1 MMEAVSR
8 YPKKVMKRKY
18 CAKCQKHNMMKE
30 VKGHKNDC
38 PFTSCPCEHCRK
50 IEVKRYTSRMNVK
63 KRRAD
68 SLQEELAARRAQD
81 ANAEREACVEPLPPQ
96 PKQPSIN
103 KLKEVVSKKL
113 YYILQKAPTQEEA
126 RHRITQGKHCSKHSQ
141 ILLLALGSPF
151 P

>member
-68 SLQEELAARRAQD
+68 SLQEELAARRAQVSLL
-81 ANAEREACVEPLPPQ
+81 RLTGRTPVSCVKNFNRPSTGKMASVLSPLT
-96 PKQPSIN
+96 KISWI
-103 KLKEVVSKKL
+103 
-113 YYILQKAPTQEEA
+113 
-126 RHRITQGKHCSKHSQ
+126 
-141 ILLLALGSPF
+141 
-151 P
+151 